1 MKAGIHPNY
10 VEATVTC
17 ACGNTF
23 QTRSTKPT
31 LRTDLCSVC
40 HPFYTGEQ
48 RIVDTEGQVE
58 RFMKR
63 MENAQSTAERASK
76 RQIRLQKAADDRRK
90 VEEAEAA
97 VRAAEQEAERAR
109 RREAQER
116 NRLQIEAAQAAME
129 AANIEAIGS
138 ARPEPAPAADAVP
151 ETESATDAPA
161 AEAETTDESAS

>member
-23 QTRSTKPT
+23 LTRSTKPS

-58 RFMKR
+58 RFIKR
-63 MENAQSTAERASK
+63 MESAASAGERASK
-76 RQIRLQKAADDRRK
+76 RQLRLQKAADQRK
-90 VEEAEAA
+90 AVEAAEAA
-97 VRAAEQEAERAR
+97 ARAAEQEAERAR

-116 NRLQIEAAQAAME
+116 NRLQIEAAQAAQE
-129 AANIEAIGS
+129 AANVEAIG
-138 ARPEPAPAADAVP
+138 AAVP
-151 ETESATDAPA
+151 AEAADAPA
-161 AEAETTDESAS
+161 AADGTATDDAATDESAT

>member
-76 RQIRLQKAADDRRK
+76 RQIRLQKSADDRRK

-129 AANIEAIGS
+129 AHNIEAIGS
-138 ARPEPAPAADAVP
+138 ARPEPTPAVTEP
-151 ETESATDAPA
+151 ESTDAA
-161 AEAETTDESAS
+161 SEADTTSEAKDESAS